1 MDNFKTGYVSIVG
14 RPNVGKSTLLNQL
27 IEQKLSIVSRKPQTT
42 RWNLLGIKSN
52 PDSQIIYID
61 TPGLQKD
68 PKLALN
74 QHMNR
79 EVSNTLGHIDSILFV
94 VEALKWNELDDNV
107 VTLIKQS
114 PDAKII
120 LVLNKVDKITNKN
133 DLLSFIDATSKR
145 IAFEEVIPVS
155 AKKGEGIEGLE
166 SSIIKHLPIAPAL
179 FPDDQVTDRSE
190 RFFAAEFI
198 REKLM
203 TRLSD
208 ELPYHLSITIDEF
221 KEQNNIIHIHACI
234 WVERKGQK
242 SIVIGKDGSVLKSVG
257 KEARI
262 DMEEMFDKKVNLK
275 TWVKVKKKWT
285 DSEQALKQ
293 FGYYE

>member
-1 MDNFKTGYVSIVG
+1 MDDFRTGYVSIIG
-14 RPNVGKSTLLNQL
+14 RPNVGKSTLLNHL

-42 RWNLLGIKSN
+42 RWNLLGIKTAAN
-52 PDSQIIYID
+52 SQIIFID
-61 TPGLQKD
+61 TPGLQKE

-79 EVSNTLGHIDSILFV
+79 EVSNTLGHIDIILFI
-94 VEALKWNELDDNV
+94 VEALKWNELDENV
-107 VTLIKQS
+107 ISLLKQAS
-114 PDAKII
+114 EAEIF
-120 LVLNKVDKITNKN
+120 LVLNKIDNVTNKN
-133 DLLSFIDATSKR
+133 DLLSFIDNVSKE
-145 IAFEEVIPVS
+145 INFTEVIPVS
-155 AKKGEGIEGLE
+155 AKKGDGVDGLE
-166 SSIIKHLPIAPAL
+166 STIIKYLPFAPAL
-179 FPDDQVTDRSE
+179 FPEDQITDRSE

-221 KEQNNIIHIHACI
+221 KEKNNVLHIHACI

-242 SIVIGKDGSVLKSVG
+242 SIVIGKEGTVLKAVG
-257 KEARI
+257 KEARK
-262 DMEEMFDKKVNLK
+262 DLEEMFDKKVNLK

>member
-1 MDNFKTGYVSIVG
+1 MNEFRTGYVSIIG
-14 RPNVGKSTLLNQL
+14 RPNVGKSTLLNCL

-42 RWNLLGIKSN
+42 RWNLLGIKTTEN
-52 PDSQIIYID
+52 SQIIFID
-61 TPGLQKD
+61 TPGLQKE

-74 QHMNR
+74 QHMNK
-79 EVSNTLGHIDSILFV
+79 EVSNTLGHIDIILFV
-94 VEALKWNELDDNV
+94 VEALKWNELDENV
-107 VTLIKQS
+107 VNLLERS
-114 PDAKII
+114 PNTQII
-120 LVLNKVDKITNKN
+120 LVLNKIDKIANKN
-133 DLLSFIDATSKR
+133 DLLAFIESVSQK
-145 IAFEEVIPVS
+145 INCKEVIPVS
-155 AKKGEGIEGLE
+155 ASKEEGIEGLE
-166 SSIIKHLPIAPAL
+166 SSIVNSLPVLPAL
-179 FPDDQVTDRSE
+179 FPEDQITDRSE

-221 KEQNNIIHIHACI
+221 KEINNVLHIYASI

-242 SIVIGKDGSVLKSVG
+242 SIVIGKEGNVLKFVG
-257 KEARI
+257 KEARR
-262 DMEEMFDKKVNLK
+262 DMEEMFEKKVNLK

-293 FGYYE
+293 FGYYD

>member
-1 MDNFKTGYVSIVG
+1 MKEFHTGYVSIIG
-14 RPNVGKSTLLNQL
+14 RPNVGKSTLLNCL

-42 RWNLLGIKSN
+42 RWSLLGIKTTEN
-52 PDSQIIYID
+52 SQIIFID
-61 TPGLQKD
+61 TPGLQKE

-74 QHMNR
+74 QHMNK
-79 EVSNTLGHIDSILFV
+79 EVTNTLGHIDIILFV

-107 VTLIKQS
+107 LSLLVRS
-114 PDAKII
+114 PEAQII
-120 LVLNKVDKITNKN
+120 LVLNKIDKVTDKQ
-133 DLLSFIDATSKR
+133 DLLAYIAELSKN
-145 IAFEEVIPVS
+145 IKYKDIIPVS
-155 AKKGEGIEGLE
+155 ASKNEGIGQLE
-166 SSIIKHLPIAPAL
+166 TAIIKALPESPAL
-179 FPDDQVTDRSE
+179 FPEDQITDRNE

-203 TRLSD
+203 MRLSD

-221 KEQNNIIHIHACI
+221 KEKNNVLHIFASI

-242 SIVIGKDGSVLKSVG
+242 SIVIGKEGNVLKLVG

-262 DMEEMFDKKVNLK
+262 DMEEMFAKKVNLK

-285 DSEQALKQ
+285 DSEYALKQ
-293 FGYYE
+293 FGYYD

>member
-1 MDNFKTGYVSIVG
+1 MKEFRTGYVSIIG
-14 RPNVGKSTLLNQL
+14 RPNVGKSTLLNHL
-27 IEQKLSIVSRKPQTT
+27 VEQKLSIVSRKPQTT
-42 RWNLLGIKSN
+42 RWNLLGIKTSS
-52 PDSQIIYID
+52 DYQIIYID

-68 PKLALN
+68 PKIALN

-79 EVSNTLGHIDSILFV
+79 EVSNTLNYIDITLFV
-94 VEALKWNELDDNV
+94 VEASKWNELDENV
-107 VTLIKQS
+107 IKLLEKSSASQLF
-114 PDAKII
+114 
-120 LVLNKVDKITNKN
+120 LVLNKVDKIANKN
-133 DLLSFIDATSKR
+133 DLLFFINTVSKKTK
-145 IAFEEVIPVS
+145 FKEVIPVS
-155 AKKGEGIEGLE
+155 ATKGTGIEDLE
-166 SSIIKHLPIAPAL
+166 SAIIKNLPVASPL
-179 FPDDQVTDRSE
+179 FPEDQVTDRSE

-221 KEQNNIIHIHACI
+221 KEKNNVLHIHACI

-242 SIVIGKDGSVLKSVG
+242 SIVIGKEGSVLKAVG
-257 KEARI
+257 KEARKDLE
-262 DMEEMFDKKVNLK
+262 DMFGKKVNLK

>member
-1 MDNFKTGYVSIVG
+1 MSEYRTGYVSIIG

-27 IEQKLSIVSRKPQTT
+27 VEQKLSIVSRKPQTT
-42 RWNLLGIKSN
+42 RWNLLGIKTTT
-52 PDSQIIYID
+52 DSQIVFID

-74 QHMNR
+74 LHMNK
-79 EVSNTLGHIDSILFV
+79 EVSNTLGHIDIILFV

-107 VTLIKQS
+107 IELLKRSSNPQIF
-114 PDAKII
+114 
-120 LVLNKVDKITNKN
+120 LVLNKVDKVINKN
-133 DLLSFIDATSKR
+133 ELLTFIDKVTKQVDVQ
-145 IAFEEVIPVS
+145 EVIPIS
-155 AKKGEGIEGLE
+155 AEKGDGVKGLE
-166 SSIIKHLPIAPAL
+166 STIVNYLPVAPAL
-179 FPDDQVTDRSE
+179 FPEDQVTDRSE

-221 KEQNNIIHIHACI
+221 KEKNSVLHIHATI

-242 SIVIGKDGSVLKSVG
+242 SIVIGKDGNVLKTVG
-257 KEARI
+257 KEARR
-262 DMEEMFDKKVNLK
+262 DLEEMFDKKVNLK